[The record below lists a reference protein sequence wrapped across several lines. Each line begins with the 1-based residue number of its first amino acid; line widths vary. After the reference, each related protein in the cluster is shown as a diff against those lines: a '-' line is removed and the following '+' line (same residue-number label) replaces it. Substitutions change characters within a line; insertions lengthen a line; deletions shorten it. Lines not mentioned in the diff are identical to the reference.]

1 MLMKLTEHLP
11 GLLMREPC
19 QSRAAP
25 GLSAQ
30 LAIYGPA
37 GVLAV
42 MLAACSGSPTGP
54 SVEPPTPLTVSLQ
67 SGLWETISEPA
78 PLPLVNDANDLVFEF
93 PNEGSIHYLY
103 TSSALAAVR
112 GTLVANVRVA
122 TIGPV
127 VFNSLDAVTS
137 TCSIPIAVRP
147 FFWANENGGGNYD
160 RWWSNPRSFVLSEG
174 EAAIAVP
181 LQPEFWSSVNG
192 RFGNADSATRYGFAT
207 AILNVT
213 RLGLTFGGG
222 CSFGH
227 GVSVHGGRAQ
237 FRLTGFAIQ

>member
-1 MLMKLTEHLP
+1 MKLTEHLL

-19 QSRAAP
+19 QSSAP
-25 GLSAQ
+25 RGTGTD
-30 LAIYGPA
+30 LAIYGSA
-37 GVLAV
+37 AVLASI
-42 MLAACSGSPTGP
+42 LAACSGSPTGP

-67 SGLWETISEPA
+67 SGLWESISEPA
-78 PLPLVNDANDLVFEF
+78 PLELANDSADLVFEF
-93 PNEGSIHYLY
+93 PNDGSIHYLY
-103 TSSALAAVR
+103 TPSALAALR

-122 TIGPV
+122 TTGPV
-127 VFNSLDAVTS
+127 VFNSLDAVTA

-147 FFWANENGGGNYD
+147 FFWANENGSGNYD

-174 EAAIAVP
+174 EATIAVP

-227 GVSVHGGRAQ
+227 GVSVQGGRAQ
-237 FRLTGFAIQ
+237 FRLTGYAIQ